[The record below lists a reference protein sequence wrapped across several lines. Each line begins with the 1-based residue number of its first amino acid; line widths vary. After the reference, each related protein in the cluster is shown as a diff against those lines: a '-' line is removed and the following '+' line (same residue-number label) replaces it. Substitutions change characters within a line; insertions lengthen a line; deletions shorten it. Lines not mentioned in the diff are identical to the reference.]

1 MVTEEILEAIFML
14 VSPFALF
21 HCVPQ
26 TVSLKLTSR
35 AGVVVA
41 EALDDVV
48 LNEGARRPAVDGD
61 VAVHVGG
68 VPCAAVLNGPVRAG
82 CPALAGDEVVAVRP
96 VDAEF
101 ASGLVVVCHGAV
113 GAGVVEG
120 IEEAVVRASA
130 GRGRAVDE
138 LLERGGAVNGGGSDG
153 ARSSHEGEE

>member
-1 MVTEEILEAIFML
+1 MARR
-14 VSPFALF
+14 
-21 HCVPQ
+21 
-26 TVSLKLTSR
+26 VSLKLTSR

-68 VPCAAVLNGPVRAG
+68 VPCAAVLNGPVRASL
-82 CPALAGDEVVAVRP
+82 PSLARHEVVAVCP
-96 VDAEF
+96 VDAEL
-101 ASGLVVVCHGAV
+101 ARGLVVVRHGAV

-120 IEEAVVRASA
+120 VEEAVVRARA
-130 GRGRAVDE
+130 GRGRAVHE